1 VIQASRST
9 KPDAD
14 ENVDS
19 LISLIG
25 HLVHFDSWRL
35 GRVQGKS
42 VVSFACA
49 STEDQDL
56 EIKRFLACYRRQQ
69 RRLDPREIAIVHDSV
84 FANAV
89 TMTLTAADGT
99 DAMLVLLRDDSMGP
113 FTESEY
119 RLLALAK
126 GLGEECLA
134 SGFAAAEAVDASW
147 AAQRR
152 AKPMLFILDRSYR
165 IVMGHHADLDDDP
178 ELAGF
183 AARFVDRLPE
193 VIEKA
198 VRRLSAL
205 WPENPTIVVSGVA
218 MPLPFLSVR
227 VHSIRGTE
235 DHCLAVTIERMR
247 RRDILLRASKRYLIT
262 PRERE
267 VVAYLLEGMRI
278 DEIGE
283 CLNIAASTVNDHV
296 KKLIERTGASNRSQM
311 LARILGWQG
320 SKQSEKLGRRDS
332 IAPRT

>member
-1 VIQASRST
+1 VFQAPGSTNSR
-9 KPDAD
+9 AE

-19 LISLIG
+19 LISLVG
-25 HLVHFDSWRL
+25 QLVQFDAWRL
-35 GRVQGKS
+35 GRVQGKT

-49 STEDQDL
+49 RTEDQDL
-56 EIKRFLACYRRQQ
+56 EMKRFFACYRRQQ
-69 RRLDPREIAIVHDSV
+69 RRLDPREIAIVHDPAY
-84 FANAV
+84 ANAV
-89 TMTLTAADGT
+89 TMTLTAPDGT
-99 DAMLVLLRDDSMGP
+99 DAMLVLLRDEQMGP
-113 FTESEY
+113 FTEDEY

-134 SGFAAAEAVDASW
+134 SGFVAAEVVDASW

-165 IVMGHHADLDDDP
+165 IVMGHHADLGDDQ

-183 AARFVDRLPE
+183 PARFVDRLPE

-198 VRRLSAL
+198 VRRISAD
-205 WPENPTIVVSGVA
+205 WAEDRTSVVSGVA

-227 VHSIRGTE
+227 IHSIRGAE

-247 RRDILLRASKRYLIT
+247 RRDILLRASKRYFIT

-267 VVAYLLEGMRI
+267 VVRYLLEGMRI

-311 LARILGWQG
+311 LARILGWQ
-320 SKQSEKLGRRDS
+320 DN
-332 IAPRT
+332 T